1 MKEDSM
7 NPDKRL
13 SDCDNLTITNL
24 VARLMH
30 DRATTL
36 EKVQAI
42 FNYVRDE
49 IKLGFLTQWDD
60 VKASEIVYYGM
71 GQCSNKATLF
81 VALCLAA
88 GIPARIH
95 AALIDPQVMHAIL
108 PGFAFPIM
116 PRLVSHAYS
125 EVQLN
130 GEWKPVDSY
139 ILDKPL
145 YEKAITRLQASG
157 RQLGYGIALLEGKSS
172 CEFNFGELGF
182 VQMGGVRE
190 DHGVWEDASQYHATD
205 KYVRFNT
212 IQKMGFPVLV
222 PMANRNVT
230 RIRQAAS

>member
-1 MKEDSM
+1 M
-7 NPDKRL
+7 NPGERL
-13 SDCDNLTITNL
+13 SDYDNLTITNL
-24 VARLMH
+24 AARLIH

-36 EKVQAI
+36 EKLGSI

-60 VKASEIVYYGM
+60 IKASEIIYYGM
-71 GQCSNKATLF
+71 GQCSNKATVF
-81 VALCLAA
+81 VALCRAS

-95 AALIDPQVMHAIL
+95 AALIDAQIMHAII

-116 PRLVSHAYS
+116 PKLVSHAYA
-125 EVQLN
+125 EIKLN
-130 GEWKPVDSY
+130 EEWKPVDSY

-145 YEKAITRLQASG
+145 YERAFSRLQASG
-157 RQLGYGIALLEGKSS
+157 RQLGYGVALLGGKSS

-182 VQMGGVRE
+182 VQMGGVRQ

-205 KYVRFNT
+205 KYVRFNA

-222 PMANRNVT
+222 RMANRNVS
-230 RIRQAAS
+230 RIRQTAT